1 MLLFEFKLAQLKKA
15 WQSSTFILNLDQGI
29 HKQIIE
35 TTTIFFAQGDRYP
48 LITRSTYFVYL
59 YMFISLISLVII
71 PYIYEML
78 LFEFK
83 LAQLK
88 KAWQSSEKQ
97 IYFEYVVS
105 TYFDVNL
112 AVFVLNSSKQ
122 I

>member
-1 MLLFEFKLAQLKKA
+1 
-15 WQSSTFILNLDQGI
+15 
-29 HKQIIE
+29 
-35 TTTIFFAQGDRYP
+35 
-48 LITRSTYFVYL
+48 
-59 YMFISLISLVII
+59 
-71 PYIYEML
+71 ML